1 MKRKIRRIGIGLIV
15 MIILI
20 NCFIQFIYIKEV
32 TRFESY
38 LETSLE
44 SSGFFSF
51 SKKSLLGWSKN
62 ATNFDIDN
70 LEEDLKDLD
79 DNQRLIVSFGRELSF
94 FYIIR
99 PFEGVEVKYKNNK
112 VTNYVYVYKVNYKG
126 PIIDYT
132 VY

>member
-1 MKRKIRRIGIGLIV
+1 MKRKIKRIGIGLIV
-15 MIILI
+15 VIILI

-44 SSGFFSF
+44 SSSFFSF

-62 ATNFDIDN
+62 ATNFDVDN

-99 PFEGVEVKYKNNK
+99 PFEGVEVK
-112 VTNYVYVYKVNYKG
+112 
-126 PIIDYT
+126 
-132 VY
+132 